1 MHKGEKI
8 KLIRQLK
15 GLTQEELA
23 QKINKTRSMVSSI
36 EQTGKV
42 NHYTL
47 LSILKVLSISEEDL
61 HAFDGKKITNSD
73 SGKNEVALL
82 KEKLENALKEIE
94 TLKELVKSQKKLIGV
109 LERRK

>member
-1 MHKGEKI
+1 
-8 KLIRQLK
+8 
-15 GLTQEELA
+15 
-23 QKINKTRSMVSSI
+23 MVSSI

-47 LSILKVLSISEEDL
+47 LSILKALSISEEYL
-61 HAFDGKKITNSD
+61 NTFDGKKLTSPD

-82 KEKLENALKEIE
+82 KEKLESALKEIE

-109 LERRK
+109 LEKKK